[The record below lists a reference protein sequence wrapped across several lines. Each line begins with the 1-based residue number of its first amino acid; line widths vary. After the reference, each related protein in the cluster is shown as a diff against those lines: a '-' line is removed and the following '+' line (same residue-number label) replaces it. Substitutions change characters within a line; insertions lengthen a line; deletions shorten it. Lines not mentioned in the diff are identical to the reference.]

1 MELNY
6 TPSVKKE
13 GVTMDELVQVEGK
26 IAAARPDLMAAFA
39 EFLDLD
45 VANGD
50 AAMDTIRGY
59 KTQAHQWVEWCEA
72 NSIIP
77 ALATANNVKAYRAHL
92 VSNGYKTASI
102 AHKLTIIRRFYAAAV
117 NKGLRLDNPATG
129 VKPPKN
135 KRAEDDFHYLNEVD
149 YTLLLRAVP
158 KDKSEKNLRDKAI
171 LAMMGL
177 QGLRTVEVERANVED
192 MKMNRDVISLLVRR
206 KKHYR
211 TIYLRPDVADILCQY
226 LDARKQAQTDEQG
239 VPLFVACGNRAGGQR
254 ISRRGVRQVVDF
266 YLKKA
271 DLKRPGI
278 SDHALRHTAATLA
291 YKYTQDLRGVQEML
305 GHADPKTTARYAHVI
320 DRMKN
325 NPANAIPLSL

>member
-1 MELNY
+1 
-6 TPSVKKE
+6 V
-13 GVTMDELVQVEGK
+13 DELTIVRQQVSVV
-26 IAAARPDLMAAFA
+26 PLSLMDAFA
-39 EFLDLD
+39 EFLRLD

-50 AAMDTIRGY
+50 ASMDTIRGY
-59 KTQAHQWVEWCEA
+59 KTQVGQWVDWCQA
-72 NSIIP
+72 NYIGP
-77 ALATANNVKAYRAHL
+77 TTATPSDVKAYRGHL
-92 VSNGYKTASI
+92 IASGYKATSI

-117 NKGLRLDNPATG
+117 DNGLRPDNPASG
-129 VKPPKN
+129 VKPPKD
-135 KRAEDDFHYLNEVD
+135 KRAQDDFHYLSEVD

-158 KDKSEKNLRDKAI
+158 KGKSEKNLRDKAI
-171 LAMMGL
+171 IAMMGH
-177 QGLRTVEVERANVED
+177 QGLRTVEIERANVED
-192 MKMNRDVISLLVRR
+192 MKMNGDVVSLLVRGKGHDR
-206 KKHYR
+206 VV
-211 TIYLRPDVADILCQY
+211 YLRPDVADLLCQY
-226 LDARKQAQTDEQG
+226 IDARKQVHTDESG
-239 VPLFVACGNRAGGQR
+239 VPLFVACGNRAGGHR

-325 NPANAIPLSL
+325 NPAMAIQVEL

>member
-1 MELNY
+1 MDDLTIIEGEIAVMQ
-6 TPSVKKE
+6 PSIR
-13 GVTMDELVQVEGK
+13 D
-26 IAAARPDLMAAFA
+26 AFA
-39 EFLDLD
+39 DFLRLD

-50 AAMDTIRGY
+50 ASMDTIRGY
-59 KTQAHQWVEWCEA
+59 KTQVSQWVKWCEE
-72 NSIIP
+72 NGINP
-77 ALATANNVKAYRAHL
+77 AAATSNDVKSYRMHL
-92 VSNGYKTASI
+92 VTNGYKATSI

-117 NKGLRLDNPATG
+117 DHGLRPDNPAAG
-129 VKPPKN
+129 VKPPKD

-158 KDKSEKNLRDKAI
+158 KTKSEKNLRDKAI
-171 LAMMGL
+171 IAMMGL
-177 QGLRTVEVERANVED
+177 QGLRTVEIERASVEG
-192 MKMNRDVISLLVRR
+192 MKMNGDVMSLLVRG
-206 KKHYR
+206 KNHDR

-226 LDARKQAQTDEQG
+226 LDARKLAQTDEQG

-254 ISRRGVRQVVDF
+254 ISRRGVRQAVDF

-325 NPANAIPLSL
+325 NPANAIQIQI

>member
-1 MELNY
+1 MNELTIIGGGLAN
-6 TPSVKKE
+6 TQSSL
-13 GVTMDELVQVEGK
+13 MD
-26 IAAARPDLMAAFA
+26 AFA
-39 EFLDLD
+39 DFLRLD

-50 AAMDTIRGY
+50 ASLDTIRGY
-59 KTQAHQWVEWCEA
+59 KTQVAQWVQWCQDNGIDPA
-72 NSIIP
+72 SAIP
-77 ALATANNVKAYRAHL
+77 GDVKAYRLHL
-92 VSNGYKTASI
+92 VTNGYKAASI

-117 NKGLRLDNPATG
+117 DNGLRPDNPAAG
-129 VKPPKN
+129 IKPPKD

-158 KDKSEKNLRDKAI
+158 KAKIEKNLRDKAI
-171 LAMMGL
+171 IAMMGL
-177 QGLRTVEVERANVED
+177 QGLRTVEIERASMSDLRINGETVS
-192 MKMNRDVISLLVRR
+192 MLVRG
-206 KKHYR
+206 KNHDR
-211 TIYLRPDVADILCQY
+211 TIYLRPDVADIIAQY
-226 LDARKQAQTDEQG
+226 IDSRGEIATDKQG
-239 VPLFVACGNRAGGQR
+239 VPLFAACGNRAGGKR

-325 NPANAIPLSL
+325 NPAMAIQVEL